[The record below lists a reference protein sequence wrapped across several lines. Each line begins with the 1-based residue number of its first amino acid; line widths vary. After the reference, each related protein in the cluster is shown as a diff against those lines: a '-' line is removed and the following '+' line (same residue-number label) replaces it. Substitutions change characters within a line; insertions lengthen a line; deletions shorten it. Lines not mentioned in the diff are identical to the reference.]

1 MTFVSDSSE
10 PFEASASAAFAS
22 ASFAALSFS
31 IAFFTSSIDIEFFA
45 SSLSSLSSSAISF
58 SSSSLT
64 LPSSSLSIKEKT
76 LSSPIS
82 SISDQNS
89 SDCFAISLKSSFVAS
104 FKLSIITAS
113 GRTSSPSA
121 DSVPSSVVTTCSVSE
136 VSVPSTGVSSVPSST
151 GRACSVPP
159 AASETDSPSDGAD
172 VAALVDESETFNPK
186 DEKTFFKLSNEP
198 LMPSIIPSQDNSS
211 L

>member
-136 VSVPSTGVSSVPSST
+136 VSVPSST